1 MSDIWSFLLQT
12 LTASG
17 AAVVLL
23 AVKAMLRDKLSPRWQ
38 FAAWGVLA
46 LVLAVPAG
54 LGGRY
59 ALMNWPLAVE
69 FLRSLLTEE
78 FGALARASVPVPLPQ
93 FAGPPRTG
101 AEWAYAVYLAGTVFF
116 LGRYAVSYL
125 RLRLALR
132 RGTPA
137 GEARAALIRETAERY
152 GLPVCPAVEV
162 EGLPSAFICGV
173 LRPVLALPAGEET
186 DEKVLLHEL
195 LHLGHRDAAW
205 GLLICLLRCVHWC
218 NPLLW
223 YCADLAGNDLE
234 SLCDQRALERLEG
247 EDRRDYG
254 RILLSMANEKYA
266 RTPGTSSMA
275 NGGKNIRRRIEAIA
289 RFKRYPAG
297 MALVGVCAV
306 LVLAGPCLVGTR
318 AQSVYTGARGPLPQ
332 RLRPYAAMASART
345 TPCTTYAGAFDTY
358 AKAMLAEN
366 PVYLAMCTPL
376 EDQDRLWISAR
387 MRRASRLESWDSVR
401 MPRLESFTVDR
412 QSGYRLYNL
421 RPVENGAYE
430 GLLVL
435 EPDTIAPWVE
445 KELPP
450 WDGTVHSRYLA
461 IQPLRAEKQGD
472 RWVVLP
478 LGDFQVVQ
486 GDERDTGNLG
496 LPAWVYEARCGDFTL
511 RMRYQTNSCA
521 SDMYAFFDLP
531 NSSIPVFDFSL
542 HPDGEFISSYY
553 STDLTAIY
561 NGTPADW
568 VSIRSVG
575 ASSTPWSF
583 GDERPELEHP
593 GIGNTSGSSSAGG
606 EWGTRYTYDLELSG
620 RKPHGIEVPLGGS
633 GGGGSGGT
641 EPWVYPPPDCYAAD
655 FYLNGEKIGELTL
668 LVVEGGL
675 T

>member
-17 AAVVLL
+17 AAAVLL
-23 AVKAMLRDKLSPRWQ
+23 AVKRMLRDKLSPRWQ
-38 FAAWGVLA
+38 FAVWGVPA
-46 LVLAVPAG
+46 LVLLLPAG
-54 LGGRY
+54 RGGRY
-59 ALMNWPLAVE
+59 VLVNWPLAVE

-78 FGALARASVPVPLPQ
+78 FGTLAHVSAPVPLPH

-101 AEWAYAVYLAGTVFF
+101 AEWIYAVYVAGAAV
-116 LGRYAVSYL
+116 LLLRYALSYL

-132 RGTPA
+132 QGTPA
-137 GEARAALIRETAERY
+137 GEERAALVRETAERY

-162 EGLPSAFICGV
+162 EGLDSAFICGV
-173 LRPVLALPAGEET
+173 LRPVLVLPAGEET

-195 LHLGHRDAAW
+195 LHLKHHDAAW

-223 YCADLAGNDLE
+223 RCADLAGNDLE
-234 SLCDQRALERLEG
+234 SLCDQRVLERLEG

-306 LVLAGPCLVGTR
+306 LVLAGPCLMGTR
-318 AQSVYTGARGPLPQ
+318 AQGVYTGGLLPQ

-345 TPCTTYAGAFDTY
+345 TCCTTYAGAFDTY
-358 AKAMLAEN
+358 AKAVLAKN
-366 PVYLAMCTPL
+366 PVYLAMCAPL
-376 EDQDRLWISAR
+376 LEQDALAAEL
-387 MRRASRLESWDSVR
+387 RRAWEHSAAPNWDTLPETEAYA
-401 MPRLESFTVDR
+401 MH
-412 QSGYRLYNL
+412 GYQIYNL
-421 RPVENGAYE
+421 APAGNGYE
-430 GLLVL
+430 GLLAV
-435 EPDTIAPWVE
+435 EVPWSP
-445 KELPP
+445 ELGE

-583 GDERPELEHP
+583 GDERPELEHQ

-633 GGGGSGGT
+633 GGGGSGGS
-641 EPWVYPPPDCYAAD
+641 EPWECLPPDCYAAD

-668 LVVEGGL
+668 LPVEGGL
-675 T
+675 Q

>member
-17 AAVVLL
+17 AAAVLL

-38 FAAWGVLA
+38 FAAWGMLA

-59 ALMNWPLAVE
+59 ALLNWPLAVE

-78 FGALARASVPVPLPQ
+78 FGVLTRVSAPVPLPH
-93 FAGPPRTG
+93 FTGLPRSE
-101 AEWAYAVYLAGTVFF
+101 AEWIYAVYVAGAAV
-116 LGRYAVSYL
+116 LLLRYALSYL

-132 RGTPA
+132 QGTPA
-137 GEARAALIRETAERY
+137 GAERAALVRETAERY

-162 EGLPSAFICGV
+162 ERLDSAFICGV

-195 LHLGHRDAAW
+195 LHLKHHDAAW

-223 YCADLAGNDLE
+223 RCADLAGNDLE

-275 NGGKNIRRRIEAIA
+275 NGGRNIRRRIEAIA

-297 MALVGVCAV
+297 MALVSVCVA
-306 LVLAGPCLVGTR
+306 LVLAGPCLMGAR
-318 AQSVYTGARGPLPQ
+318 AQSVYTGEHSALPQ
-332 RLRPYAAMASART
+332 RLRPCAAMASART
-345 TPCTTYAGAFDTY
+345 TYCTTYAGAFDTY
-358 AKAMLAEN
+358 AKAVLTEN
-366 PVYLAMCTPL
+366 PVYRAMCAPL
-376 EDQDRLWISAR
+376 EEQDALAAEL
-387 MRRASRLESWDSVR
+387 RRAWEHSAAPNWDTLPETEAYA
-401 MPRLESFTVDR
+401 M
-412 QSGYRLYNL
+412 SGYQIYNL
-421 RPVENGAYE
+421 APAEDGYE
-430 GLLVL
+430 GLL
-435 EPDTIAPWVE
+435 AVE
-445 KELPP
+445 VTWSPELGE

-496 LPAWVYEARCGDFTL
+496 LPTWTYEAQCGDFTL
-511 RMRYQTNSCA
+511 RMRYQTNSWVEE
-521 SDMYAFFDLP
+521 SYVTRFHL
-531 NSSIPVFDFSL
+531 FSTKPQ
-542 HPDGEFISSYY
+542 PDGAFSSSYY

-561 NGTPADW
+561 TGAPEKRREIKNVG
-568 VSIRSVG
+568 VSCAPMKAG
-575 ASSTPWSF
+575 
-583 GDERPELEHP
+583 GERPELQR
-593 GIGNTSGSSSAGG
+593 GVGNSSGSNSTGSI
-606 EWGTRYTYDLELSG
+606 WGFRDDFDWAM
-620 RKPHGIEVPLGGS
+620 HGDEIRLGG
-633 GGGGSGGT
+633 GGAGGSGGT

-668 LVVEGGL
+668 LPVEGGL
-675 T
+675 Q

>member
-17 AAVVLL
+17 AAAVLL

-38 FAAWGVLA
+38 FAAWGMLA
-46 LVLAVPAG
+46 LVLVFPAG

-59 ALMNWPLAVE
+59 ALVNWPLAVE

-78 FGALARASVPVPLPQ
+78 FGVLTRVSASVPLPH
-93 FAGPPRTG
+93 FTGLPRSG
-101 AEWAYAVYLAGTVFF
+101 AEWAYAVYLTGTVFF

-162 EGLPSAFICGV
+162 EGLGSAFICGV

-195 LHLGHRDAAW
+195 LHLRHRDAAW

-306 LVLAGPCLVGTR
+306 LVLAGPCLVGAR
-318 AQSVYTGARGPLPQ
+318 AQGVYTGGGLLPQ

-472 RWVVLP
+472 RWVILP

-496 LPAWVYEARCGDFTL
+496 LPAWTYEAQCGDFTL
-511 RMRYQTNSCA
+511 RMRYQTVA
-521 SDMYAFFDLP
+521 YAEVRSVRMGAFLSNAWTFDTTP
-531 NSSIPVFDFSL
+531 KP
-542 HPDGEFISSYY
+542 GGQFINGYY
-553 STDLTAIY
+553 SIDLTAVY
-561 NGTPADW
+561 TGDPADRA
-568 VSIRSVG
+568 SILSVG
-575 ASSTPWSF
+575 ASCAPMEA
-583 GDERPELEHP
+583 GGERPELQR
-593 GIGNTSGSSSAGG
+593 GMGNSSGSNSTGSIWGFRDDFDWAMHGDEIRLGG
-606 EWGTRYTYDLELSG
+606 GG
-620 RKPHGIEVPLGGS
+620 VGGS
-633 GGGGSGGT
+633 GGS

-675 T
+675 P

>member
-17 AAVVLL
+17 AAAVLL

-38 FAAWGVLA
+38 FAAWGMLA

-59 ALMNWPLAVE
+59 ALLNWPLAVE

-78 FGALARASVPVPLPQ
+78 FGVLTRVSAPVPLPQ

-101 AEWAYAVYLAGTVFF
+101 AEWAYIVYLAGTVFF

-195 LHLGHRDAAW
+195 LHLRHRDAAW

-266 RTPGTSSMA
+266 RAPGTSSMA

-289 RFKRYPAG
+289 RFKRYPSG
-297 MALVGVCAV
+297 MALASVCVA

-318 AQSVYTGARGPLPQ
+318 AQSVYTGGGPLPQ
-332 RLRPYAAMASART
+332 RLRAYAAMASART
-345 TPCTTYAGAFDTY
+345 TPCTTYAGAFDAY
-358 AKAMLAEN
+358 AKAVLSQCGIFR
-366 PVYLAMCTPL
+366 AMCAPL
-376 EDQDRLWISAR
+376 SEQDTLAAELRPAADGNNLYYHFAASSLLWS
-387 MRRASRLESWDSVR
+387 SGLEAEAD
-401 MPRLESFTVDR
+401 P
-412 QSGYRLYNL
+412 QYGYRIYNL

-430 GLLVL
+430 GLLAVG
-435 EPDTIAPWVE
+435 VE
-445 KELPP
+445 WSPLLGQ

-461 IQPLRAEKQGD
+461 AQPLRAENQGG
-472 RWVVLP
+472 RWVILP

-486 GDERDTGNLG
+486 GDERTTGNLG
-496 LPAWVYEARCGDFTL
+496 LPAWVYEAQCGDFTL
-511 RMRYQTNSCA
+511 RMRYQTVA
-521 SDMYAFFDLP
+521 YAEVKSVRTGAFPTNAWTFDITP
-531 NSSIPVFDFSL
+531 QPS
-542 HPDGEFISSYY
+542 GQFINGYY
-553 STDLTAIY
+553 STDLTAVY
-561 NGTPADW
+561 KGAPADRD
-568 VSIRSVG
+568 SIRSVG
-575 ASSTPWSF
+575 VSCAPWSF
-583 GDERPELEHP
+583 GDQRPELRSP
-593 GIGNTSGSSSAGG
+593 GTGYSTGSSSDGG
-606 EWGTRYTYDLELSG
+606 EWGTTDTFNWAM
-620 RKPHGIEVPLGGS
+620 HGNEIPLGGG
-633 GGGGSGGT
+633 GGGGSGGS
-641 EPWVYPPPDCYAAD
+641 EPWEYLPPDCYAAD

-668 LVVEGGL
+668 LPVEGGL
-675 T
+675 Q

>member
-17 AAVVLL
+17 AAAVLL

-38 FAAWGVLA
+38 FAAWGMLA

-59 ALMNWPLAVE
+59 ALLNWPLAVE

-78 FGALARASVPVPLPQ
+78 FGVLTRVSAPVPLPQ

-101 AEWAYAVYLAGTVFF
+101 AEWAYVVYLAGTVFF
-116 LGRYAVSYL
+116 LVRYAVSYL
-125 RLRLALR
+125 SLRLALR

-195 LHLGHRDAAW
+195 LHLRHRDAAW

-306 LVLAGPCLVGTR
+306 LVLAGPCLVGVR
-318 AQSVYTGARGPLPQ
+318 AQGVYTGGGPLPQ

-345 TPCTTYAGAFDTY
+345 TCCTTYAGAFDTY
-358 AKAMLAEN
+358 AKAVLAEN
-366 PVYLAMCTPL
+366 PVYLAMCAPL

-387 MRRASRLESWDSVR
+387 LRRASRLESWDSVR
-401 MPRLESFTVDR
+401 MPRLESFTVDW
-412 QSGYRLYNL
+412 QSGYRIYNL
-421 RPVENGAYE
+421 RPVEDGAYE

-435 EPDTIAPWVE
+435 EPDTVAPWVE

-486 GDERDTGNLG
+486 GDERTTGNLG
-496 LPAWVYEARCGDFTL
+496 LPAWVYEAQCGDFTL
-511 RMRYQTNSCA
+511 RMQYQTTNYVEES
-521 SDMYAFFDLP
+521 YVTP
-531 NSSIPVFDFSL
+531 YRVFSL
-542 HPDGEFISSYY
+542 APQPGGLFTSGYY
-553 STDLTAIY
+553 STDLTAVY
-561 NGTPADW
+561 TGDPEKRQE
-568 VSIRSVG
+568 IRSVG
-575 ASSTPWSF
+575 VSCAPWSF
-583 GDERPELEHP
+583 GDQRPELRSP
-593 GIGNTSGSSSAGG
+593 GTGYSTGSSSDGG
-606 EWGTRYTYDLELSG
+606 EWGTTDTFNWAM
-620 RKPHGIEVPLGGS
+620 HGNEIPLGGG
-633 GGGGSGGT
+633 GGGGSGGS
-641 EPWVYPPPDCYAAD
+641 EPWEYLPPDCYAAD

-668 LVVEGGL
+668 LPVEGGL
-675 T
+675 Q

>member
-17 AAVVLL
+17 AAAVLL

-38 FAAWGVLA
+38 FAAWGMLA

-59 ALMNWPLAVE
+59 AL
-69 FLRSLLTEE
+69 LTEE
-78 FGALARASVPVPLPQ
+78 FGVLTRVSASVPLPH
-93 FAGPPRTG
+93 FTGLPRSG
-101 AEWAYAVYLAGTVFF
+101 AEWAYAVYLTGTVFF

-162 EGLPSAFICGV
+162 EGLGSAFICGV

-195 LHLGHRDAAW
+195 LHLRHRDAAW

-306 LVLAGPCLVGTR
+306 LVLAGPCLVGAR
-318 AQSVYTGARGPLPQ
+318 AQGVYTGGGLLPQ

-472 RWVVLP
+472 RWVILP

-496 LPAWVYEARCGDFTL
+496 LPAWTYEAQCGDFTL
-511 RMRYQTNSCA
+511 RMRYQTVA
-521 SDMYAFFDLP
+521 YAEVRSVRMGAFLSNAWTFDTTP
-531 NSSIPVFDFSL
+531 KP
-542 HPDGEFISSYY
+542 GGQFINGYY
-553 STDLTAIY
+553 SIDLTAVY
-561 NGTPADW
+561 TGDPADRA
-568 VSIRSVG
+568 SILSVG
-575 ASSTPWSF
+575 ASCAPMEA
-583 GDERPELEHP
+583 GGERPELQR
-593 GIGNTSGSSSAGG
+593 GMGNSSGSNSTGSIWGFRDDFDWAMHGDEIRLGG
-606 EWGTRYTYDLELSG
+606 GG
-620 RKPHGIEVPLGGS
+620 VGGS
-633 GGGGSGGT
+633 GGS

-675 T
+675 P